1 MGMFKGIESAKASFD
16 AKYVGEGHYLCRI
29 DRIKADVTRTKDE
42 FLAVE
47 MTVLHTFPDGDGKS
61 EAWHRPGEA
70 VSHLMM
76 AKHDSF
82 MGNVKAMVS
91 NILGCHESEV
101 TENDC
106 EALSGSQQP
115 LAGTVAEIKGRQIVT
130 RANKPFTKISY
141 IRTFPAS
148 ELQDKLDPKILS
160 TYFPGD
166 TLDKMI
172 EAEAEAEGS

>member
-1 MGMFKGIESAKASFD
+1 MGMFKGIENAKASFD

-29 DRIKADVTRTKDE
+29 DRIKADQTRTKDD

-47 MTVLHTFPDGDGKS
+47 MTVLHTFPDGDGASDK
-61 EAWHRPGEA
+61 WHRPGEA

-91 NILGCHESEV
+91 SILGVHESEV

-106 EALSGSQQP
+106 ELLSSTSQP
-115 LAGTVAEIKGRQIVT
+115 LAGSVIELKGRQIIT
-130 RANKPFTKISY
+130 RQNKPFTKITY
-141 IRTFPAS
+141 MRTFPAV
-148 ELQDKLDPKILS
+148 ELQETLDAQILS

-166 TLDKMI
+166 TLEKMI
-172 EAEAEAEGS
+172 EAELSQP